1 MKDIQEKID
10 QAKGK
15 TYRGNP
21 IGIPVNVRIP
31 PLILE
36 GVLAY
41 MKENGTDNIT
51 DAITELLQEG
61 IINAGQL

>member
-1 MKDIQEKID
+1 MDSIQDKID
-10 QAKGK
+10 EVKGK

-21 IGIPVNVRIP
+21 IGIPIHVKIP
-31 PLILE
+31 PLIME

-41 MKENGTDNIT
+41 MKQNGSENMT
-51 DAITELLQEG
+51 DAIVELLQEG